1 MATNTMGPIR
11 CASEVAAALAAAEVA
26 AAMPEA
32 EVTID
37 GPALMVTWSDDPEF
51 SETIA
56 AVTRPFAAPI

>member
-11 CASEVAAALAAAEVA
+11 CASDDTAELAATEILA
-26 AAMPEA
+26 AKPEA

-37 GPALMVTWSDDPEF
+37 GPALTVTWIDDPEF

-56 AVTRPFAAPI
+56 AVTRPFTEPV